1 MCIRD
6 RYYLPLYSC
15 EDLNYQELLEGIRT
29 YCGNYNYFVWKTTI
43 EGALITEENL
53 EMFEEFATKTKVI
66 PKKLKDVSGY
76 LDTRRK
82 NERLNYVRLVFDG
95 KSDFLL
101 TKKQISKKNPR
112 IYPDILYNL
121 GSVHKTSGWVS
132 RWIEYYFLE
141 SAEIGYDLPNG
152 FRMFSSW
159 IEQEGRRESLIIRFQ
174 RDFKELYR
182 FLRKIEIE
190 KNRDDFMNK

>member
-1 MCIRD
+1 M
-6 RYYLPLYSC
+6 
-15 EDLNYQELLEGIRT
+15 
-29 YCGNYNYFVWKTTI
+29 
-43 EGALITEENL
+43 
-53 EMFEEFATKTKVI
+53 
-66 PKKLKDVSGY
+66 
-76 LDTRRK
+76 
-82 NERLNYVRLVFDG
+82 FDG

-141 SAEIGYDLPNG
+141 TIGIGYDTPNG
-152 FRMFSSW
+152 FRVFCHW
-159 IEQEGRRESLIIRFQ
+159 IGQKDIKEKFMVSFQ
-174 RDFKELYR
+174 QDFKELYE